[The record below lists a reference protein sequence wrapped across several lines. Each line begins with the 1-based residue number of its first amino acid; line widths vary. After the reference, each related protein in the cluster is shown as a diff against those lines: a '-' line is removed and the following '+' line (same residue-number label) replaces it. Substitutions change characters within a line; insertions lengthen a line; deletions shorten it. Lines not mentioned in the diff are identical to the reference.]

1 MLIGHTYLNS
11 AEDSMN
17 ANLRVIVCLLTAV
30 PWFWF
35 DSKARGQTREDTD
48 VEKMTT
54 EAGVSESVATPI
66 PNASEQIVAATNQ
79 FREQQGLSPVEVD
92 PNLQAAAKYFAK
104 YMARTHTYGHTADGQ
119 RPSERAKQHGY
130 DYCIVAENIAYA
142 YSSLGYEPRELAE
155 RFVTGWK
162 ESPKHRENMLDPDV
176 TQTGVAVAQ
185 GGKSGYYFAVQMFGR
200 PESQRIEFRVVNR
213 SDQELMYEIDD
224 REFPLGPRYI
234 RTHQR
239 CRPTTLVL
247 ASDQQDSR
255 KFEPKRGETLV
266 IEQVDGEIQ
275 VQVE

>member
-1 MLIGHTYLNS
+1 
-11 AEDSMN
+11 MN
-17 ANLRVIVCLLTAV
+17 AELRLIACFIITVS
-30 PWFWF
+30 WFGF
-35 DSKARGQTREDTD
+35 SSNARAQTREDTD

-54 EAGVSESVATPI
+54 EAGVSESPATPM
-66 PNASEQIVAATNQ
+66 PDASEQIVAATNQ

-104 YMARTHTYGHTADGQ
+104 YMARTHTYGHTADGK

-142 YSSLGYEPRELAE
+142 YSSLGYGPQELAQ

-185 GGKSGYYFAVQMFGR
+185 SGESGYYFAVQMFGR

-213 SDQELMYEIDD
+213 SGQELTYEIDD
-224 REFPLGPRYI
+224 RKFPLGPRYV

-247 ASDQQDSR
+247 ASDQEDAR
-255 KFEPKRGETLV
+255 KFEPKNGETLV
-266 IEQVDGEIQ
+266 IEQVEGEIQ
-275 VQVE
+275 VRVE

>member
-1 MLIGHTYLNS
+1 
-11 AEDSMN
+11 MN
-17 ANLRVIVCLLTAV
+17 DKLREIVRLSIAV
-30 PWFWF
+30 PLLWY
-35 DSKARGQTREDTD
+35 SSHARGQTREDTD

-54 EAGVSESVATPI
+54 EAGVSESAATPM
-66 PNASEQIVAATNQ
+66 PDASEQIVAATNQ

-92 PNLQAAAKYFAK
+92 PNLHAAAKYFAE
-104 YMARTHTYGHTADGQ
+104 YMARTHTYGHTADGK
-119 RPSERAKQHGY
+119 RPAERAKLHGY

-142 YSSLGYEPRELAE
+142 YSSVGYGPQELAQ

-185 GGKSGYYFAVQMFGR
+185 GGESGYYFAVQMFGR
-200 PESQRIEFRVVNR
+200 PASQRIEFRVVNR
-213 SDQELMYEIDD
+213 SDQELTYKIDD
-224 REFPLGPRYI
+224 REFPLGPRFI

-247 ASDQQDSR
+247 ASDQEDVR
-255 KFEPKRGETLV
+255 KFEPKNGETLV
-266 IEQVDGEIQ
+266 IEQVEGKIQ